1 MINFINWVVLLYGVY
16 SILVLA
22 LVMNTKNFRS
32 AVVFK
37 IIPFI
42 SGIGCILVGLDRL
55 GFIDIASIILK

>member
-16 SILVLA
+16 SVLLLA
-22 LVMNTKNFRS
+22 LIMDTKNLRS

-55 GFIDIASIILK
+55 GFIDITSIILK